1 MKKNKIIDVLIF
13 IFGVVFALLLIAFQ
27 KQNDKLFI
35 VAFLGCIVF
44 GILLLFKFNKLGLL
58 LEGIGIGGIVSLII
72 YYNEILKLGNTVTFF
87 FCLSLAVMLIL
98 SLILGI
104 VYRIS
109 VMKKFNLIIE
119 GEVVDLVK
127 NPNVKKDYYMPVYK
141 YVIDGNEYF
150 VEDINFKHNF
160 VPNIGQ
166 IKKLYVDPNDPLQ
179 VYFLPSKFNDIKNVF
194 GILFLSILCIIVIIS
209 LF

>member
-35 VAFLGCIVF
+35 VAFSGCIVF

-104 VYRIS
+104 IYRIS

>member
-13 IFGVVFALLLIAFQ
+13 IFGLVFALLLIAFQ

-35 VAFLGCIVF
+35 IAFSGCIVF

-72 YYNEILKLGNTVTFF
+72 YYNEILNLGNTVTFF

-104 VYRIS
+104 IYRIS

>member
-13 IFGVVFALLLIAFQ
+13 IFGLVFALLLIAFQ

-72 YYNEILKLGNTVTFF
+72 YYNGILKLGNTVTFF
-87 FCLSLAVMLIL
+87 FCLSLSVMLIL

-104 VYRIS
+104 IYRIS

>member
-1 MKKNKIIDVLIF
+1 MNKNKIVDMLLS
-13 IFGVVFALLLIAFQ
+13 IFGIIIALLIIVFQ
-27 KQNDKLFI
+27 KQNFILFSI
-35 VAFLGCIVF
+35 AFIGCVIF
-44 GILLLFKFNKLGLL
+44 GILLLLKNNKVGLL
-58 LEGIGIGGIVSLII
+58 LSGIGIGGISSLLI
-72 YYNEILKLGNTVTFF
+72 YTNKILDMGHTVTFF
-87 FCLSLAVMLIL
+87 FLLSLTVMLIL
-98 SLILGI
+98 SLIVGI
-104 VYRIS
+104 IYRINILKEYS
-109 VMKKFNLIIE
+109 LIVD
-119 GEVVDLVK
+119 GEVVDLIK

>member
-104 VYRIS
+104 IYRIS

>member
-13 IFGVVFALLLIAFQ
+13 IFGGVFALLLIAFQ
-27 KQNDKLFI
+27 KQNDKLFV
-35 VAFLGCIVF
+35 VAFSGCIVF

-87 FCLSLAVMLIL
+87 FCLSLAIMLIL

-104 VYRIS
+104 IYRIS

>member
-35 VAFLGCIVF
+35 VAFSACIVF

-104 VYRIS
+104 IYRIN

>member
-35 VAFLGCIVF
+35 VAFSGCIVF

-72 YYNEILKLGNTVTFF
+72 YYKEILKLGNTVTFF

-104 VYRIS
+104 IYRIS